1 MGDNALPRTRRSSRI
16 RHTTEQ
22 GTENELLGFI
32 TQTPQPS
39 EKALGKRP
47 QQIPV
52 IHNAATLPDDNHGSR
67 KATRILPSRTSRKSQ
82 GTLMVDELLLDYE
95 QRSGTLFHPYR
106 LSRHRRGS

>member
-1 MGDNALPRTRRSSRI
+1 MGDNALASARRSSRI
-16 RHTTEQ
+16 RHAAEQ

-32 TQTPQPS
+32 TPIPRPS

-47 QQIPV
+47 QAPIV
-52 IHNAATLPDDNHGSR
+52 HHAATPPDDNHGSR

-95 QRSGTLFHPYR
+95 QRSGMLFPPSW
-106 LSRHRRGS
+106 LSGHHCGR